1 MAKSP
6 PKTTLSVTPG
16 QNEQVKHVIKFED
29 LVQHLKRGAA
39 KPAGARAPIRG
50 AQRQQLDSIQK
61 LAADL
66 EKQLRSVR
74 AATTDKPA
82 SSSGKGPRSRKRKA

>member
-16 QNEQVKHVIKFED
+16 QNAQVNRVIKFED
-29 LVQHLKRGAA
+29 LVQRLKQGAA
-39 KPAGARAPIRG
+39 KPAGARAAVRG

-66 EKQLRSVR
+66 EKQLRSIR

-82 SSSGKGPRSRKRKA
+82 PSSGKGARSRKRKA